1 MFILVVVFSFLGL
14 VLLPVVFL
22 LDPLEV
28 KLKLLHEQFGASPAS
43 GTKTVEIPNAAHKR
57 IVVSR
62 AK

>member
-1 MFILVVVFSFLGL
+1 MFILLVVLSFLGL

-28 KLKLLHEQFGASPAS
+28 KLKLLHERFGVNPAS
-43 GTKTVEIPNAAHKR
+43 GAKTVEIPSAAHKR
-57 IVVSR
+57 VMVSR